1 MKLTRRQHM
10 VLSNFLDL
18 YQENGDALHY
28 TEVAEHLGV
37 NPVTAYDMLRLL
49 EDRNFLASEYV
60 LPSEREGGGRAR
72 VVFRPTATAQKL
84 LAELAGDEWKEEEW
98 NLVKERILHALRAG
112 RGSDHQDLLDDLLV
126 RVAEQR
132 SPVIY
137 TAEMVTAVILQAY
150 QLKDNVADSTFLDRM
165 HNMGLSDELSL
176 SAFGGMAVGLSFAE
190 RANRRV
196 AKALLAQSERYQEMI
211 GQLNTQSRRHLT
223 AFADQVVE
231 LVEA

>member
-1 MKLTRRQHM
+1 M

-28 TEVAEHLGV
+28 TAVAEHLGV

-49 EDRNFLASEYV
+49 EDRDLLTSEYV
-60 LPSEREGGGRAR
+60 LPSKREGGGRAK
-72 VVFRPTATAQKL
+72 VVFRPTAAAQVL
-84 LAELAGDEWKEEEW
+84 LAQLAGDEWQQEEW
-98 NLVKERILHALRAG
+98 ELVKTRILLALRAG
-112 RGSDHQDLLDDLLV
+112 KGSDHQDLLDDLLV
-126 RVAEQR
+126 RIAEQR
-132 SPVIY
+132 SPFIY

-165 HNMGLSDELSL
+165 HSMGLSDELSL
-176 SAFGGMAVGLSFAE
+176 SAFGGLAVGLSFAE
-190 RANRRV
+190 RTNRRV
-196 AKALLAQSERYQEMI
+196 AKALLAQTEHYQKMI
-211 GQLNTQSRRHLT
+211 GQLNTKSRHHLT